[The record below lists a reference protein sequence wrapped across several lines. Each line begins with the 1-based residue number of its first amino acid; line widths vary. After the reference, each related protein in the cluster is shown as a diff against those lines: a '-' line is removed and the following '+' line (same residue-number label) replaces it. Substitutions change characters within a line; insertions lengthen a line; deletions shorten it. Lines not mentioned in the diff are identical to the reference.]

1 MDEVKTNI
9 NWYPGHMAKA
19 KREIEEKIRLV
30 DIVFELLDARV
41 PKSSKNPMV
50 DEMIKGKPRI
60 IIMTKSDLADEKENK
75 KWEAYYK
82 SRGISVLFVNSING
96 YNVKKIVPL
105 SKEILKEKIEKDRL
119 RGLKPRAIR
128 SMIIGIPNVGK
139 STLLNKL
146 VGKNVALVGNKPG
159 VTKAQQWVR
168 LNKDLDLLDTPG
180 VLWPKFDDEVTSI
193 NLALSGAIR
202 DEVLPIEDIGNYLLN
217 FLKKYYPNELSNK
230 YGISIDNDNYSFFN
244 ELMKQRGNLKSIDEC
259 SNLIIHDFRMGKIG
273 NITLDRID

>member
-1 MDEVKTNI
+1 MNDNKTNI

-50 DEMIKGKPRI
+50 DEMIKGKPKI

-82 SRGISVLFVNSING
+82 AKGANVLFVNSING
-96 YNVKKIVPL
+96 FNVKKIVPL
-105 SKEILKEKIEKDRL
+105 SKEILREKIEKDRL

-202 DEVLPIEDIGNYLLN
+202 DEVLPIEEIGNYLLD
-217 FLKKYYPNELSNK
+217 FLKKYYPNELASK
-230 YGISIDNDNYSFFN
+230 YGIDLEKDNYAICDD
-244 ELMKQRGNLKSIDEC
+244 LMKQRGNLKSVDEC
-259 SNLIIHDFRMGKIG
+259 FNLIIHDFRLGKIS
-273 NITLDRID
+273 NITLDRVE